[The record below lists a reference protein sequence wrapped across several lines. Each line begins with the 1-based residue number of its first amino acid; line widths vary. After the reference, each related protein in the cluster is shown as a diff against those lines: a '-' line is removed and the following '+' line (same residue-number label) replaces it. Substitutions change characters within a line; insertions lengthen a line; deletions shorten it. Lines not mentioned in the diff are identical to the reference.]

1 MTTVTKSAAAPFS
14 TTAYTNAGLT
24 ATSTPQISSTVD
36 ATAFKVVSTFKVHI
50 LGETDAAKE
59 PTKGMTAWVSSST
72 AARTSGA
79 VLVSSNVSS
88 YAIIVDIA
96 TKKLFLEKAP
106 FCGAAGGADQ
116 VNTTTTALTSCTVGA
131 IGNSIGFWIGNG
143 TTTTTTIAGFRMARK
158 VLTNG
163 TTGVPATFSH
173 VYESLSASIAT
184 APTDWKAQTVFAT
197 GGKITFTGSALTCDV
212 AKWDSATA
220 CNGVDMPW
228 AHNSLVEWTSTGPV
242 LGSLRAWHFLAEKN
256 ADVTKNFQIEKD
268 NKINWLIEERDETIA
283 GTGANMALTVT

>member
-14 TTAYTNAGLT
+14 TTAYTNAALT
-24 ATSTPQISSTVD
+24 ATATPQISSTVD
-36 ATAFKVVSTFKVHI
+36 AAFKMVSTYKVYI

-59 PTKGMTAWVSSST
+59 PTKSMTTWVSSSA
-72 AARTSGA
+72 AARKSGA
-79 VLVSSNVSS
+79 VDVSSNVSS

-96 TKKLFLEKAP
+96 TKKLFLEKPP
-106 FCGAAGGADQ
+106 FCGTATGADQ
-116 VNTTTTALTSCTVGA
+116 VNTTSAPLTTCTVGA
-131 IGNSIGFWIGNG
+131 IGNSIAFWIGNG

-163 TTGVPATFSH
+163 ATGVPATFSH

-184 APTDWKAQTVFAT
+184 PPTDWKAQTVFNT

-228 AHNSLVEWTSTGPV
+228 ANTALVEWNATGPV
-242 LGSLRAWHFLAEKN
+242 LGSLRVWHFLAEKN

-283 GTGANMALTVT
+283 GATTSMAVTVT